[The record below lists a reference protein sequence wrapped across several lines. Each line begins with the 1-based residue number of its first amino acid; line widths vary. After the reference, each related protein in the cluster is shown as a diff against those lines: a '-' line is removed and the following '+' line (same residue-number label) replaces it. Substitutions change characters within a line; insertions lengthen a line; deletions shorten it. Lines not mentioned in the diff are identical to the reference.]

1 MFPFCTPLFVPTV
14 NVSLILLFV
23 VYSVY
28 TFSIMLSGREKGGG
42 RERVCVC
49 VREREM
55 EKDSN
60 ERQQVKRERGGGKR
74 RVSFSIGT

>member
-42 RERVCVC
+42 RESVCVC
-49 VREREM
+49 VCVCVCEREGWRKIAM
-55 EKDSN
+55 KGS
-60 ERQQVKRERGGGKR
+60 K
-74 RVSFSIGT
+74 

>member
-42 RERVCVC
+42 REYVCVC
-49 VREREM
+49 VRER
-55 EKDSN
+55 DG
-60 ERQQVKRERGGGKR
+60 ER
-74 RVSFSIGT
+74 